1 MSRTFVTVD
10 GVEFEVELTPEG
22 KILVGGSELEGS
34 VTPLD
39 ESSFSV
45 MIGTRSSR
53 VTLHREGE
61 SFAVG
66 IGGHMLSAV
75 VESPRARLLKRY
87 SRSAGASGTRQ
98 PVKAP
103 MPALVVRVHVA
114 PGDRIEP
121 GSRLLVLEAMKME
134 NEIKSHQSGVVKSV
148 HVKGGQ
154 AVEKG
159 QLLISLE

>member
-22 KILVGGSELEGS
+22 KVLVGGSELEAS
-34 VTPLD
+34 ITPLD

-45 MIGTRSSR
+45 VIGTRSSR
-53 VTLHREGE
+53 VTLHRDGE
-61 SFAVG
+61 SFVVG
-66 IGGHMLSAV
+66 IGGNTFSGV
-75 VESPRARLLKRY
+75 VESPRVRLLKQF
-87 SRSAGASGTRQ
+87 SRTTGASEVKQ

-134 NEIKSHQSGVVKSV
+134 NEIKSHQSGVVKTV

>member
-1 MSRTFVTVD
+1 MSRTVVTVD
-10 GVEFEVELTPEG
+10 GVEFEIELTPEG
-22 KILVGGSELEGS
+22 SILVGGSELEGS

-45 MIGTRSSR
+45 MIGSRSSR
-53 VTLHREGE
+53 VTLHHDGA
-61 SFAVG
+61 SFTVG
-66 IGGHMLSAV
+66 IGGRTFSGL
-75 VESPRARLLKRY
+75 VESPRVRLLKRY
-87 SRSAGASGTRQ
+87 SGTSGASGTRQ

-134 NEIKSHQSGVVKSV
+134 NEIKSNQSGVVKSV

-159 QLLISLE
+159 QLLISVE